1 MNDFGLIYLLDFEDF
16 EKRNEYIN
24 KSAFSEYPCG
34 HNSLGL
40 IKEIY
45 LGLII
50 GYLKEKV
57 GRKEEKSIFL

>member
-24 KSAFSEYPCG
+24 NSAFSENPCG

-40 IKEIY
+40 IKKIY
-45 LGLII
+45 LGMII
-50 GYLKEKV
+50 GVL
-57 GRKEEKSIFL
+57 LCNC